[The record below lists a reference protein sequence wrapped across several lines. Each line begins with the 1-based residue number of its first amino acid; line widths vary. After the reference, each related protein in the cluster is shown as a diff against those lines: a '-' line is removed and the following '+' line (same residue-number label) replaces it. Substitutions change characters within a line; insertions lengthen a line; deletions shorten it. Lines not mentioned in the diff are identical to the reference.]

1 MRRTLFLSIL
11 IYLLTTC
18 PLFAQSDLTTIMRG
32 ESAIPESPTSARFF
46 DLTAEPIIKSVG
58 DDYCLGPGDILTI
71 NLGNITADEVQ
82 QQISTQGDVMLPTVG
97 KIKIEG
103 MTVVEAQDA
112 LDEACEKVF
121 RNHSV
126 KIQLNQV
133 RKIEVYLVG
142 QVHQPGIYLCYS
154 GTTISQFMQLTGRLI
169 FSDPSIAGF
178 GEIKFLNRT
187 NPSFTQIL
195 PEGSIRKVDLKR
207 GDKDIIVDLTDI
219 IVKGN
224 KDADIALQ
232 HGDVIHIPMIGESVV
247 VKGGVNPGRYE
258 ILEGD
263 TLKDIVE
270 IAGGSGAMN
279 MSEILTVEK
288 IDNLT
293 RSARTVNLNTG
304 EYIDDSSQFSLASN
318 MIIRIPQHMEF
329 VYIIGA
335 VPFPGQQPFIEG
347 DTLMDYLGRAGGFVP
362 GNQMADTMIIRR
374 VGDNQKRDIIHM
386 DLKKVLKSDNVGDIE
401 VYPGDIVF
409 IPLKN
414 QPFPPRDVI
423 NSLIG
428 FGGLLDAIFNPTKN

>member
-1 MRRTLFLSIL
+1 M
-11 IYLLTTC
+11 
-18 PLFAQSDLTTIMRG
+18 AQGDLTTIMRG

-46 DLTAEPIIKSVG
+46 DLTAEPIIKSIG

-97 KIKIEG
+97 KVKIEG
-103 MTVVEAQDA
+103 MTVSEAQTA
-112 LDEACEKVF
+112 LDEACGKVF

-169 FSDPSIAGF
+169 FNDPSIAGF
-178 GEIKFLNRT
+178 GEVKFYNRT
-187 NPSFTQIL
+187 NPHFVQVL
-195 PEGSIRKVDLKR
+195 PEGSIRKVNLKR
-207 GDKDIIVDLTDI
+207 GDKVTVVDLTDI
-219 IVKGN
+219 IVDGN
-224 KDADIALQ
+224 KDADIALE
-232 HGDVIHIPMIGESVV
+232 HGDVIHIPMIGDSVV

-279 MSEILTVEK
+279 MSEILTVEN
-288 IDNLT
+288 IDELS
-293 RSARTVNLNTG
+293 RSARTVDLNTG
-304 EYIDDSSQFSLASN
+304 KYIDDSSQFKLASD
-318 MIIRIPQHMEF
+318 MIIRIPQHQEY

-335 VPFPGQQPFIEG
+335 VPFPGQQAFIEG

-374 VGDNQKRDIIHM
+374 LGENQKRDIIHM

-423 NSLIG
+423 NSLLG
-428 FGGLLDAIFNPTKN
+428 LGGLIESIFNPTKN